1 MVSCRAMFARAVR
14 PGRRSPFRILASTL
28 TVAVIAVAPTVISGA
43 VASASVR
50 AMSPPK
56 AGMAELMKSYNRHSG
71 LIGNVWWQA
80 AVALSTLETYQ
91 QTTGDT
97 RYSTAISTAFK
108 DHKSGNFESSY
119 NDDTGWW
126 GLAWLQAYHITGSR
140 RYLAMAETDANYIHR
155 SWDGTCRGG
164 VWWTTA
170 KAYKNA
176 VTNEVFLELTAWL
189 HNTIRGDTKYL
200 RWAKAEWSW
209 FKGSGMINKSG
220 LINDGLN
227 SRCAS
232 NHETTWTYNQGVIL
246 AGLAQ
251 LYQATRSSGLL
262 RTAEGIATAA
272 VRHLTIGGVLH
283 EPCERTACGNKTGG
297 APESFKGIFVRDL
310 KVLAVTARTSRFFSF
325 FQEQARSIKAHDTS
339 RHHQFG
345 LLWTG
350 PVIDPNPDTQAS
362 AEDALVAALKLPGRS
377 TAAVEILLEQNTVDV
392 CRVILRSE
400 TGQRKGVFS
409 IANPF
414 MVIQERREVDVG
426 PVLTI
431 LLANHPLGQRLQ
443 LSDERGVP
451 SLVKILR
458 DPAQAEAVAIV
469 SNSRHVLNFGG
480 LSNSPR
486 SLAIIVIEG
495 GIKIGFYRIKALGR
509 RLLLDH

>member
-1 MVSCRAMFARAVR
+1 M
-14 PGRRSPFRILASTL
+14 ASAL

-43 VASASVR
+43 AASASVR
-50 AMSPPK
+50 TVSPQK
-56 AGMAELMKSYNRHSG
+56 AGMAELMKSYNQHSG

-108 DHKSGNFESSY
+108 DHKSGKFESSY

-155 SWDGTCRGG
+155 SWDGTCGGG

-209 FKGSGMINKSG
+209 FKGSGMINKSD
-220 LINDGLN
+220 LVNDGLN

-251 LYQATRSSGLL
+251 LYQATKSSGLL

-272 VRHLTIGGVLH
+272 ISHLTIGGVLH
-283 EPCERTACGNKTGG
+283 EPCARTACGNSTGG

-310 KVLAVTARTSRFFSF
+310 KVLAVTARTSRFSSF
-325 FQEQARSIKAHDTS
+325 FRKQARSIEAHDTG

-345 LLWTG
+345 RLWAG
-350 PVIDPNPDTQAS
+350 PVIDRNPHTQAS
-362 AEDALVAALKLPGRS
+362 AEDALVAAL
-377 TAAVEILLEQNTVDV
+377 T
-392 CRVILRSE
+392 
-400 TGQRKGVFS
+400 
-409 IANPF
+409 
-414 MVIQERREVDVG
+414 
-426 PVLTI
+426 
-431 LLANHPLGQRLQ
+431 
-443 LSDERGVP
+443 
-451 SLVKILR
+451 
-458 DPAQAEAVAIV
+458 
-469 SNSRHVLNFGG
+469 
-480 LSNSPR
+480 
-486 SLAIIVIEG
+486 
-495 GIKIGFYRIKALGR
+495 
-509 RLLLDH
+509 